1 MIGTHAWL
9 AQAYADTYT
18 DKLAIQGHCIAND
31 ADDFCNGVINVRRD
45 SDVSFL
51 DGELEC
57 GRMGVFGLIFS
68 FPLIYFYL
76 SLSPLSLH

>member
-18 DKLAIQGHCIAND
+18 DKLAIQCP